1 MSKNAKIERT
11 QKAFLAAMKKKFSE
25 DPEAPSTIV
34 NQSQSQK
41 EHVTLLPLR
50 SCKPDPFD
58 EEADEKYDHMIN
70 SRNDW
75 EMKGYQRK

>member
-1 MSKNAKIERT
+1 MNKPKIERA

-25 DPEAPSTIV
+25 DPEAPPPTIV
-34 NQSQSQK
+34 NQLQPQK

-58 EEADEKYDHMIN
+58 EEADEKYDQMVN
-70 SRNDW
+70 SRDDW